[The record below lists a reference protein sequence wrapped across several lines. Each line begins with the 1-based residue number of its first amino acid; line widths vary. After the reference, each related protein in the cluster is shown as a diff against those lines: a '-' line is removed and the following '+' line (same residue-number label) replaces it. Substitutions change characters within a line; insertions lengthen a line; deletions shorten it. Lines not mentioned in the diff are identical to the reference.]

1 MAIPFSFHYR
11 LALKSE
17 NSLINVALLQ
27 SVMNRTLEPRDS
39 NSVRSGSSTLELD
52 ETDRRILDLL
62 QEDAR
67 RSFKDIAK
75 EVDVSEATVF
85 FRVKKLVKTGVIKSF
100 KAIVDPKLVG
110 KETLAFVM
118 LRANPN
124 VYTKVLP
131 TLTEMDEVYEIY
143 DVTGAYYAI
152 LKIRTRNTEE
162 LAALIDK
169 IGMIEGITGTET
181 AVVLRNI
188 KEELTIKT

>member
-1 MAIPFSFHYR
+1 
-11 LALKSE
+11 
-17 NSLINVALLQ
+17 
-27 SVMNRTLEPRDS
+27 
-39 NSVRSGSSTLELD
+39 LELD
-52 ETDRRILDLL
+52 ETDKRILDLL

-75 EVDVSEATVF
+75 EVNVSEATVF
-85 FRVKKLVKTGVIKSF
+85 FRVKKLVKSGVIKSF

-118 LRANPN
+118 LKANPN

-131 TLTEMDEVYEIY
+131 TLMKMEEIYEIY

-162 LAALIDK
+162 LAAIIDK

-181 AVVLRNI
+181 AVVLRKI
-188 KEELTIKT
+188 KEELTIKA